1 MYLKNLH
8 GNYFNWGAQLT
19 QMSKLFDRLSKVDE
33 AISKISTYI
42 SNLPSEIVSTE
53 RALGRVLAEDIV
65 SPTDLPPYDR
75 VAFDGYAVRSEST
88 FGASPDNPIVLRV
101 IGSSSPGEECGF
113 EIESMEAV
121 EVATGAPL
129 PKGADSVVPLEYSRR
144 VGEYVEILKQVAPGA
159 NVDRAGS
166 DIRKGE
172 VLIKKGTFLGPFEIL
187 AISSLNIT
195 QVRVVRKPR
204 VCIIASG
211 DELVELGS
219 ELKRGKVVNSNV
231 FGIRAIIGELAETR
245 YLGIARDEPDS
256 IKRLIGACDDCDII
270 LTIAGSSVGSKD
282 YLYDVIK
289 SMGGEILVRG
299 LSIMPGKPTVLATLG
314 GKLLVG
320 IPGYPVSAMVA
331 TSEVLLPIIQR
342 LLGIRGVE
350 VKARVRAKLSQRVP
364 SSPGVRHY
372 VRVKLNKRGDSYI
385 ATPVRIG
392 GAGIVSSLLRS
403 DGFLVVPE
411 EVEGYE
417 EGDEVDVIVYK
428 RWLDLEEGLQTS

>member
-1 MYLKNLH
+1 
-8 GNYFNWGAQLT
+8 
-19 QMSKLFDRLSKVDE
+19 MSKLFDKLSRVDE
-33 AISKISTYI
+33 ALSKISQHI

-53 RALGRVLAEDIV
+53 RALGRVLAEDII
-65 SPTDLPPYDR
+65 SPSDFPPYDR

-88 FGASPDNPIVLRV
+88 FGASSDNPIVLRV
-101 IGSSSPGEECGF
+101 IGSSSPGEEREF
-113 EIESMEAV
+113 EIRGMEAV

-144 VGEYVEILKQVAPGA
+144 LGEHVEILKQVAPGA

-172 VLIKKGTFLGPFEIL
+172 TILRKGTFLGPFEIL
-187 AISSLNIT
+187 AIASLNIT

-219 ELKRGKVVNSNV
+219 ELKRGKIVNSNL

-245 YLGIARDEPDS
+245 YLGIAKDEPSS
-256 IKRLIGACDDCDII
+256 IKGLIEACDDCDII
-270 LTIAGSSVGSKD
+270 VTIAGSSVGSKD

-299 LSIMPGKPTVLATLG
+299 LSIMPGKPTMLAVLG
-314 GKLLVG
+314 GRLLVG

-331 TSEVLLPIIQR
+331 ASEILLPIIER

-350 VKARVRAKLSQRVP
+350 VKTRVRAKLSQRVP

-372 VRVKLNKRGDSYI
+372 VRVKLTKEGDSYI

-392 GAGIVSSLLRS
+392 GAGIISSLVRS
-403 DGFLVVPE
+403 DGFLIVPE

-417 EGDEVDVIVYK
+417 RGDEVDVIVYR
-428 RWLDLEEGLQTS
+428 RWLDLEEGFQKS

>member
-1 MYLKNLH
+1 
-8 GNYFNWGAQLT
+8 
-19 QMSKLFDRLSKVDE
+19 
-33 AISKISTYI
+33 
-42 SNLPSEIVSTE
+42 
-53 RALGRVLAEDIV
+53 
-65 SPTDLPPYDR
+65 
-75 VAFDGYAVRSEST
+75 
-88 FGASPDNPIVLRV
+88 
-101 IGSSSPGEECGF
+101 
-113 EIESMEAV
+113 
-121 EVATGAPL
+121 
-129 PKGADSVVPLEYSRR
+129 
-144 VGEYVEILKQVAPGA
+144 
-159 NVDRAGS
+159 
-166 DIRKGE
+166 
-172 VLIKKGTFLGPFEIL
+172 
-187 AISSLNIT
+187 
-195 QVRVVRKPR
+195 
-204 VCIIASG
+204 
-211 DELVELGS
+211 
-219 ELKRGKVVNSNV
+219 
-231 FGIRAIIGELAETR
+231 
-245 YLGIARDEPDS
+245 
-256 IKRLIGACDDCDII
+256 
-270 LTIAGSSVGSKD
+270 
-282 YLYDVIK
+282 
-289 SMGGEILVRG
+289 MGGEILVRG